1 MESRVLRPANRFLNR
16 QRDRH
21 WHLVLAGTLVLA
33 LVVALVLALVGWP
46 RLESMA
52 LHYDLLRL
60 RGQVEELE
68 RHQRE
73 LEAELEAERNPVR
86 LARRAREIG
95 LVPPE
100 EAGTPGVEAA
110 P

>member
-21 WHLVLAGTLVLA
+21 WHLVLAGTLLLA
-33 LVVALVLALVGWP
+33 LAVALVLALVGWP
-46 RLESMA
+46 RLEAMA

-68 RHQRE
+68 RKERE
-73 LEAELEAERNPVR
+73 LAARLEAERDPDR
-86 LARRAREIG
+86 LAERARRLG

-100 EAGTPGVEAA
+100 EAA

>member
-21 WHLVLAGTLVLA
+21 WHLVLAGALLLA
-33 LVVALVLALVGWP
+33 LAVALVLALVGWP
-46 RLESMA
+46 RLEAMA

-68 RHQRE
+68 RRERE
-73 LEAELEAERNPVR
+73 LAARLEAERDPGR
-86 LARRAREIG
+86 LAERARRLG

-100 EAGTPGVEAA
+100 EAA